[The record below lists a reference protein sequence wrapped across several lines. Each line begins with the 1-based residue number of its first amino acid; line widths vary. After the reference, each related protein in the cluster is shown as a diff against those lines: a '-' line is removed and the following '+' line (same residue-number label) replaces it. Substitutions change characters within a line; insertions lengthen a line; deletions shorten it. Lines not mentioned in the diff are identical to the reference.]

1 MPLKSRPVSVV
12 TVVKNGRRTIAE
24 CLASVAGQSAQPE
37 HVVVDG
43 ASTDG
48 TLELLRRAPGVA
60 RLSSEPDSGIYEAM
74 NKGIR
79 MATGEVVGTLNADD
93 MYAAPD
99 VLAAVARVFE
109 DPSVEACYGDLEY
122 VDRNDLTRV
131 VRRWKAGPLKKEGFL
146 RGWMP
151 PHPTFF
157 VRRRVYERYGVFRT
171 DLGSAA
177 DYELMLRFL
186 YRFGVKA
193 AYIPRVLVR
202 MRTGGASNR
211 SLAARIRANRMDREA
226 WRVNGLKPLVSTLVL
241 KPLRKLPQFL
251 ARVAGAG
258 IACLPL
264 LGSGPAEGQV
274 MSGGTV
280 IVGSAFRLPGEG
292 RPMPTRDQLD
302 GEAKSS
308 RWRLGPVGIRPRLSL
323 SNLGYTNNFFGE
335 SAEAQQGDWQATLG
349 GGAVAT
355 ARLSSGIW
363 LRDDLSVGYNW
374 YLETESRRGLVYNNQ
389 LYGFVFTGRFTWEL
403 SGTRYQTIQ
412 NLSSEVEQPVTEKAW
427 NGLVRGEYAF
437 SDRTAAVG
445 SVGLTQRRYSADGS
459 TPEEEATLKGLDG
472 SDFTFRIGLRQR
484 FRSKLAAGLLY
495 ENGSYTFVESGALRD
510 SRSDGLLATVTY
522 EGRLGIGVTGGY
534 RRYAA
539 AAGSSFPAWSGLNG
553 GANLRYQV
561 VRPLGLFVYGA
572 TGLAP
577 SLYANNAFFVE
588 DRYGAGVAVG
598 VWQVQIA
605 GAYEKGANRYQ
616 VPTVQEDGS
625 ELLRRDDVETLRG
638 SIGIPIL
645 RWIRITLDVSR
656 KAYTSN
662 VPGQDRTILE
672 ARTNVQIGQGL
683 QILQ

>member
-1 MPLKSRPVSVV
+1 MSGVSLSIV
-12 TVVKNGRRTIAE
+12 TVVRDGVATIRE
-24 CLASVAGQSAQPE
+24 CLHSVRSQGGGVE

-48 TLELLRRAPGVA
+48 TLDLLRAASGIT
-60 RLSSEPDSGIYEAM
+60 RLVSEPDSGIYEAM
-74 NKGIR
+74 NKGIGL
-79 MATGEVVGTLNADD
+79 ATGEVIGTLNADD
-93 MYAAPD
+93 VYAAPD
-99 VLAAVARVFE
+99 VLSSVSRAFE
-109 DPSVEACYGDLEY
+109 DPLLEACYGDLEY
-122 VDRNDLTRV
+122 VDRGDPERV
-131 VRRWKAGPLKKEGFL
+131 RRRWKAGPYERESFR

-157 VRRRVYERYGVFRT
+157 VRRKVYERLGTFRT

-186 YRFGVKA
+186 YRFGINAV
-193 AYIPRVLVR
+193 YIPRVLVR

-226 WRVNGLKPLVSTLVL
+226 WRVNDLKPGLTTLVL
-241 KPLRKLPQFL
+241 KPLRKLPQFVRFAL
-251 ARVAGAG
+251 GAG
-258 IACLPL
+258 VFCLQL
-264 LGSGPAEGQV
+264 LVPRPAEGQV

-292 RPMPTRDQLD
+292 RPMPTRDQLEA
-302 GEAKSS
+302 EAKSA

-335 SAEAQQGDWQATLG
+335 SAEAQQGDWQATLNG
-349 GGAVAT
+349 GLVAT
-355 ARLSSGIW
+355 ARLASGIW
-363 LRDDLSVGYNW
+363 LRDDFTAGYNW
-374 YLETESRRGLVYNNQ
+374 YLENESRRGIVYNNQ
-389 LYGFVFTGRFTWEL
+389 LYGYVFTGRFSWEL
-403 SGTRYQTIQ
+403 SGSRYQTIQ
-412 NLSSEVEQPVTEKAW
+412 NLSSEVEQPVTERAW
-427 NGLVRGEYAF
+427 NGQVRGEYAF

-445 SVGLTQRRYSADGS
+445 SIGATQRRYSADGA
-459 TPEEEATLKGLDG
+459 TPEEEAALQGLDG
-472 SDFTFRIGLRQR
+472 TDLTFRIGIRQR
-484 FRSKLAAGLLY
+484 FRSKLAAGLVY
-495 ENGSYTFVESGALRD
+495 ENASYTFVETGALRD
-510 SRSDGLLATVTY
+510 SRSNGLLATVTY

-534 RRYAA
+534 RSYKA
-539 AAGSSFPAWSGLNG
+539 AAGSSFPGWNGLNG

-561 VRPLGLFVYGA
+561 IRPLGLFLYGA
-572 TGLAP
+572 TGLTP
-577 SLYANNAFFVE
+577 SLYANNAFYVE
-588 DRYGAGVAVG
+588 DRYGAGIAVG
-598 VWQVQIA
+598 IWQIQLA

-625 ELLRRDDVETLRG
+625 ELLRRDNVETLRG

-645 RWIRITLDVSR
+645 RWVRITLDVSR